1 MVAVF
6 LSVWKKNRCNSS
18 QQSFSSL
25 ETRNQ
30 KILFIL
36 VPYFFKNRLYIFE
49 NSKQSSM
56 LFVYYWYNPGPLL
69 LLLLRW
75 DLMIVS
81 MSVKSKLSAWCD
93 KMNRNCAVKRERER
107 HVLGR
112 FFKAFCVN
120 FEFMGKTPSF
130 LAHYSLNV

>member
-30 KILFIL
+30 KILFWYHNFL
-36 VPYFFKNRLYIFE
+36 KTDFTYLKTQSKVQCSLY
-49 NSKQSSM
+49 
-56 LFVYYWYNPGPLL
+56 VYYWYNPGPM

-93 KMNRNCAVKRERER
+93 KMNRNCAVKRERETCF
-107 HVLGR
+107 GA
-112 FFKAFCVN
+112 FFQGILCQFWIHGEN
-120 FEFMGKTPSF
+120 
-130 LAHYSLNV
+130 SLFSSTL

>member
-1 MVAVF
+1 MVTVF

-18 QQSFSSL
+18 QSFSSL

-30 KILFIL
+30 KILFW
-36 VPYFFKNRLYIFE
+36 YHIFL
-49 NSKQSSM
+49 KTDFTYLKTQSSM
-56 LFVYYWYNPGPLL
+56 LFLYYWYNPGPL

-130 LAHYSLNV
+130 LAHYRGTI